1 MTERH
6 DLTRA
11 VLAVTSGPA
20 CRRAEALLARRD
32 HLPADEAALLAA
44 HLKNCPDCRELAALL
59 ASLPGELAAL
69 ADPPPDPGLTVAVL
83 RRTLPLLRRRR
94 CAGRPGVRAWL
105 AAWWEERAERPT
117 LAAEVALVAA
127 LLLAA
132 LGWLPGEKLPP
143 RGRMTAV
150 AARVVAPPARLG
162 SLVADAA
169 ARLGGELD
177 RLLDGVSRRSAARA
191 TASRRP
197 AVASDADTC
206 TGNADPGRSHR
217 HRTGRRP

>member
-20 CRRAEALLARRD
+20 CRRAEELLARRN
-32 HLPADEAALLAA
+32 HLPADDAALLAA
-44 HLKNCPDCRELAALL
+44 HLDRCPDCRELAAIL

-69 ADPPPDPGLTVAVL
+69 ADPPPEPGLTAAVL

-94 CAGRPGVRAWL
+94 CTGRPGVRAWL

-150 AARVVAPPARLG
+150 AARVIAPPARLG

-177 RLLDGVSRRSAARA
+177 RLLDGVDRRPAARVA
-191 TASRRP
+191 ASRRAGA
-197 AVASDADTC
+197 AVSDTNTC
-206 TGNADPGRSHR
+206 TGNTETGRSLR
-217 HRTGRRP
+217 HRTGR